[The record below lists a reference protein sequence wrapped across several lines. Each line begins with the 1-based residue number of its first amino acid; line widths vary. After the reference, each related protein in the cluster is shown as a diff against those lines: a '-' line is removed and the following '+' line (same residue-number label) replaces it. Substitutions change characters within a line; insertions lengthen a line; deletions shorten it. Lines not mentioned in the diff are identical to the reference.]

1 MQQKSKLSLA
11 PKGGG
16 TSSSGRVPTSAP
28 LWPGSRQSWV
38 IRDVRV
44 SSSFDVRGDAMHVH
58 GHAWRAQEY
67 ITELLREPVLP
78 PDTSTVPP
86 HSCRER
92 LIEWRSTPIADLAD
106 TLRASEFVG
115 FLPTWRL
122 TQTLEDEHT
131 DCTHYC
137 LDSGVHDA
145 VLDAVAF
152 ELSVRVRS

>member
-16 TSSSGRVPTSAP
+16 TSSSGRVPRVTS
-28 LWPGSRQSWV
+28 
-38 IRDVRV
+38 RDVRV
-44 SSSFDVRGDAMHVH
+44 SSSFHVH
-58 GHAWRAQEY
+58 RA
-67 ITELLREPVLP
+67 
-78 PDTSTVPP
+78 
-86 HSCRER
+86 
-92 LIEWRSTPIADLAD
+92 AM
-106 TLRASEFVG
+106 
-115 FLPTWRL
+115 RL

-152 ELSVRVRS
+152 ELSVRVRR